1 MHVRLISYTTT
12 PLGIMPPAELIAYCA
27 RVSNPENQNNHETA
41 QRLLRYLIEHK
52 HWSPFE
58 MVNVCMEVKT
68 TRDIARQMLRHRSF
82 SFQEFSQRYADPT
95 ELGYVFREARLHDP
109 KNRQNSIEGVGP
121 ELQQKWDAYQN
132 EIIRAAIDGYKWA
145 RENGI
150 AKEVARALLPEGM
163 MESVIYMN
171 GSVRSWIHY
180 LEVRTDPS
188 TQKEHRQVA
197 LECAKVL
204 CELIPSLVKE
214 ANHDNA

>member
-12 PLGIMPPAELIAYCA
+12 PLGIMAPEQLIAYCA
-27 RVSNPENQNNHETA
+27 RVSNPQNQDNHATA
-41 QRLLRYLIEHK
+41 DKLLRYLIDHK

-58 MVNVCMEVKT
+58 LVNVCMEVKT

-121 ELQQKWDAYQN
+121 ELQQRWDAYQN
-132 EIIRAAIDGYKWA
+132 EIIKAALDGYKWA

-163 MESVIYMN
+163 MESVLYMN

-180 LEVRTDPS
+180 LDVRTDSS

-197 LECAKVL
+197 LECAKIII
-204 CELIPSLVKE
+204 ELMPSLVKKE
-214 ANHDNA
+214 IEER

>member
-1 MHVRLISYTTT
+1 MYVRLVSVQRGVSIMT
-12 PLGIMPPAELIAYCA
+12 PEQLVAFCA
-27 RVSNPENQNNHETA
+27 RVSNPENQWNHETSE
-41 QRLLRYLIEHK
+41 RLLKYLMDHK

-58 MVNVCMEVKT
+58 MVTVCMEIKT

-109 KNRQNSIEGVGP
+109 KNRQNSIEGVGS
-121 ELQQKWDAYQN
+121 ELQQRWDAYQQ
-132 EIIRAAIDGYKWA
+132 EVLRAALEGYKWA

-150 AKEVARALLPEGM
+150 AREVARALLPEGM
-163 MESVIYMN
+163 MESVLYMN

-180 LEVRTDPS
+180 LEVRTDRS

-204 CELIPSLVKE
+204 LELMPSLRRE
-214 ANHDNA
+214 QTDT

>member
-1 MHVRLISYTTT
+1 MYVRLVSVQRAVSIMT
-12 PLGIMPPAELIAYCA
+12 PEQLVAFCA
-27 RVSNPENQNNHETA
+27 RVSNPENQWNHETSE
-41 QRLLRYLIEHK
+41 RLLKYLMDHK

-109 KNRQNSIEGVGP
+109 KNRQNSIEGVRP
-121 ELQQKWDAYQN
+121 KLRLKWYAYQN
-132 EIIRAAIDGYKWA
+132 EIIRAALEGYKWA

-150 AKEVARALLPEGM
+150 AREVARALLPEGM
-163 MESVIYMN
+163 MESVLYMN

-180 LEVRTDPS
+180 LEVRTDRS

-204 CELIPSLVKE
+204 YELMPSLGRE
-214 ANHDNA
+214 DNV

>member
-1 MHVRLISYTTT
+1 MYVRLVSVQRAVSIMT
-12 PLGIMPPAELIAYCA
+12 PEQLVAFCA
-27 RVSNPENQNNHETA
+27 RVSNPENQWNHETSE
-41 QRLLRYLIEHK
+41 RLLKYLMDHK

-132 EIIRAAIDGYKWA
+132 EIIRAALEGYKWA

-150 AKEVARALLPEGM
+150 AREVARALLPEGM
-163 MESVIYMN
+163 MESVLYMN

-180 LEVRTDPS
+180 LDVRTDPS

-204 CELIPSLVKE
+204 CELMPSLVKE
-214 ANHDNA
+214 GTCPST